1 MDFSKNTKTL
11 LRADYQAWLNSFT
24 KDGQVWR
31 KNVFKGIGYLVFIVA
46 LSFLGYSLFKHL
58 RSNNAP
64 EPLLLSV
71 INGFMVFGIIVI
83 VKELM
88 ESSLDILYEAKE
100 THLLHAAPIKPI
112 TIFSNKFIHI
122 TISRVMS
129 ILCFL
134 GPPWVVFGVISE
146 FPWHYYVVLI
156 PAALCILII
165 IASYVT
171 ISMMVMVRFFSSTRL
186 FTTLKVFG
194 KAIGVIVGFLLS
206 FTLISGTDELPFKNF
221 FLKWASTNSTGTNAA
236 WSPLNWMGN
245 FLLSWG
251 TESTVWVRSQLI
263 LVGICI
269 MVVSVVLALLT
280 AQWIYQRGWENIR
293 LLKSKRRSVRV
304 EVNTTVSQLSQFSI
318 NFLRGK
324 LHAMIMKDFFV
335 FIRRTGRL
343 IAIIMLT
350 LFLVVHIGI
359 IYVEGNYALSNNT
372 TILTVQIILYSLL
385 ITFGISCN
393 GLRDEAKT
401 WWMMKSA
408 PITPTLVYTSKYLT
422 SLFCAFIYAEFWSF
436 ISILVLRFPV
446 ENWMIFLV
454 TPMLAL
460 PTACALNTT
469 IGTLPWMAEL
479 ANKPKPFLRVVTFTT
494 TLFINV
500 AFIIIPIIF
509 WNMSNMG
516 LFLISLS
523 VLWGIL
529 AISYKVGVEYLRK
542 LLVVN

>member
-1 MDFSKNTKTL
+1 MLRNNKIL
-11 LRADYQAWLNSFT
+11 LRADYLAWLNSFT

-31 KNVFKGIGYLVFIVA
+31 KSALKGIGYLVFIVA
-46 LSFLGYSLFKHL
+46 LSVLGYSLFKHL
-58 RSNNAP
+58 RSIDAP

-100 THLLHAAPIKPI
+100 TQLLHAVPIKPI

-156 PAALCILII
+156 PAALCLLII

-171 ISMMVMVRFFSSTRL
+171 ISMMVMARFFSSTRL
-186 FTTLKVFG
+186 FATLKVLG
-194 KAIGVIVGFLLS
+194 TAIGVIVGFLLS
-206 FTLISGTDELPFKNF
+206 FTLITGIDELPFKH
-221 FLKWASTNSTGTNAA
+221 LLLEWASANTSTTNAS
-236 WSPLNWMGN
+236 WSPHNWIGN
-245 FLLSWG
+245 LLLSWG
-251 TESTVWVRSQLI
+251 TETTVWVRTRLM
-263 LVGICI
+263 LVGFGI
-269 MVVSVVLALLT
+269 MVVSVVLAMLT
-280 AQWIYQRGWENIR
+280 AQRIYQRGWENIR
-293 LLKSKRRSVRV
+293 LLKSKRKSVPTER
-304 EVNTTVSQLSQFSI
+304 NTTVSPLSQFTVK
-318 NFLRGK
+318 FGRGK
-324 LHAMIMKDFFV
+324 IQAMIMKDFFV
-335 FIRRTGRL
+335 FIRRTGRV
-343 IAIIMLT
+343 IAIFMLT
-350 LFLVVHIGI
+350 LFLVAHIGFL
-359 IYVEGNYALSNNT
+359 YLEGNYAFSNIT
-372 TILTVQIILYSLL
+372 TVLTVQIILYSLL

-408 PITPTLVYTSKYLT
+408 PITPSLVYTSKYLT
-422 SLFCAFIYAEFWSF
+422 SLFCALIYAEFWSF
-436 ISILVLRFPV
+436 ISILLLQFPL

-454 TPMLAL
+454 TPLVAL

-479 ANKPKPFLRVVTFTT
+479 AFKPKPFLRVITFTT
-494 TLFINV
+494 TLFVNV
-500 AFIIIPIIF
+500 VFIIVPIIF
-509 WNMSNMG
+509 WNMKNLG

-529 AISYKVGVEYLRK
+529 AISFKVGVEYLRK
-542 LLVVN
+542 LLVVK